1 MIQYEQSYVTEL
13 ENVIGPLVRHSDVN
27 VDISLSPKVSMWAK
41 NKEAIYN
48 MMGGA
53 IKVEKKITASFSP
66 KEIQDMLFN
75 LTKKFFRRK
84 EFTLACWLLGSLKEN
99 EIMDNALAAERIV
112 LGKKFN
118 AGMKISRVLL
128 QLIPEAN
135 GARNEFQIEYSKF
148 LESFG
153 KERTLVLSIDPLDYF
168 MMSENTTGWRSCQSL
183 DGQYKTATLAYLMDA
198 ATMVAYVLT
207 DSGKKCWRQLIY
219 ASPNAQYVV
228 QSRQY
233 PSGNLA
239 YNKATSALLKEM
251 FSWPEAKRERVDTP
265 NLLAKDLIVDKDA
278 CEFWYNDITRE
289 SVDTVTVVYN
299 GIEDTFSDFI
309 ENIDRSPNRID
320 VRIKVGMNSIK
331 CICGCGEWVNSAECL
346 FSETHFNYEESE
358 NEWEEEQDD
367 DQ

>member
-13 ENVIGPLVRHSDVN
+13 EKVLNPLIQHPDIN
-27 VDISLSPKVSMWAK
+27 VDISLGAKVSTWAK

-53 IKVEKKITASFSP
+53 IKIEKKITASFSA
-66 KEIQDMLFN
+66 KEIQDMIFN
-75 LTKKFFRRK
+75 LTKRFFRRK
-84 EFTLACWLLGSLKEN
+84 EFTLACWFLNSIKEN
-99 EIMDNALAAERIV
+99 EVMDNALAAERTI

-118 AGMKISRVLL
+118 TGMKVSRVLL

-135 GARNEFQIEYSKF
+135 GARNEFQIEYSKL

-183 DGQYKTATLAYLMDA
+183 DGQYKTAALAYLMDSV
-198 ATMVAYVLT
+198 TMVAYILT

-219 ASPNAQYVV
+219 VSPEAQYAI

-233 PSGNLA
+233 PSSNLA
-239 YNKATSALLKEM
+239 YSKATTSVLKEM
-251 FSWPEAKRERVDTP
+251 FSWPEAKRERVDVNYILT
-265 NLLAKDLIVDKDA
+265 KDLMTDKDA

-289 SVDTVTVVYN
+289 SVDTVSVLYN
-299 GIEDTFSDFI
+299 SAEESFSEFI
-309 ENIDRSPNRID
+309 ENIYHLPNRIN
-320 VRIKVGMNSIK
+320 VLIRVGVNSMK
-331 CICGCGEWVNSAECL
+331 CICGCGEWINSAECL
-346 FSETHFNYEESE
+346 FSEVHFNYGNSEE
-358 NEWEEEQDD
+358 EWEEEQDD
-367 DQ
+367 NQ